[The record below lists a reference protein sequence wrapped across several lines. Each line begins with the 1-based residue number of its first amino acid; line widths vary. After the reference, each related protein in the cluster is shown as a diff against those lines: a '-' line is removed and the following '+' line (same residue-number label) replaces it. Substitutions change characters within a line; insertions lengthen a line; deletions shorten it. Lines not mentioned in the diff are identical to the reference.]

1 MLNNKRTIN
10 QVKFV
15 ISRRKSGIQP
25 KPTTNY
31 GLLFRI
37 HFHQISSLVFIVGYF
52 METKRDGSAGETLKL
67 LVVGNNPI
75 ELSKVLDQIEKID
88 RKKEVRIAFDFQSIL
103 DRLSN
108 FRPDFILIDDNIGK
122 AELRHAVDQL
132 LSERR
137 TKNIPITVLKNSN
150 YHEAIGTGVM
160 DFILKDNLSGD
171 KIYRALLNS
180 FKIRK
185 TQRYL
190 YNSYKKR
197 KGQLMRIFRSSEP
210 AFQI

>member
-1 MLNNKRTIN
+1 
-10 QVKFV
+10 
-15 ISRRKSGIQP
+15 
-25 KPTTNY
+25 
-31 GLLFRI
+31 
-37 HFHQISSLVFIVGYF
+37 